1 MAEARVE
8 REINFDAQFEVLYR
22 VITQTFDELF
32 QALNKRRHDLLSQL
46 TAMKTAHDKNLE
58 LDEAIQQLRI
68 TKENAVATMT
78 SNLLGEKLDSI
89 KSSFNSEIKAKEEL
103 KISVGNLNL
112 IEFRCFSERILKAI
126 EETDLI
132 ELIPEYVGRENPILK
147 SCSTGTENEEFQ
159 NPKGIAIDDKVN
171 EVYIADKINHR
182 IQVMSL
188 NGEFLR
194 SFTHGQ
200 LKSPYSI
207 CLSDKEMFV
216 TNKES
221 YLLKFDKT
229 GKFLKQAGS
238 RGTTPGCFINIKSM
252 CYEEGLVYVCDLS
265 CQRIQ
270 IFDSNLKYTKLFAS
284 REISGPTDIKI
295 YSKSIFILSQD
306 HNEIYCY
313 NKDCQLQRTIQ
324 LTGQRQPMNAALF
337 FTLDSKGNFLISDL
351 SNRETS
357 EIRIFSPNGV
367 LKHSLGRGHLRF
379 LTGIALDNSDSII
392 CVNSNEDGCFQK
404 Y

>member
-1 MAEARVE
+1 MAEARVG

-58 LDEAIQQLRI
+58 LEEAIQQLRI
-68 TKENAVATMT
+68 AKENALAPMT
-78 SNLLGEKLDSI
+78 SNLLNLDLI
-89 KSSFNSEIKAKEEL
+89 KSSFDAETKAKEEL
-103 KISVGNLNL
+103 KVSVGNLNL
-112 IEFRCFSERILKAI
+112 VEFRCCSERILKAI

-171 EVYIADKINHR
+171 EVYIADFSNHR
-182 IQVMSL
+182 IQVLSL

-194 SFTHGQ
+194 SFTHDQ
-200 LKSPYSI
+200 LKSPRGI
-207 CLSDKEMFV
+207 CLSEKELFV
-216 TNKES
+216 TDEES
-221 YLLKFDKT
+221 YLLKFDKS
-229 GKFLKQAGS
+229 GKFLKKTGS
-238 RGTTPGCFINIKSM
+238 RGNTPGCFDIIRSL
-252 CYEEGLVYVCDLS
+252 CYEDGLVYVCDFTY
-265 CQRIQ
+265 QRIQ
-270 IFDSNLKYTKLFAS
+270 IFDSNLKYAKMFAFQ
-284 REISGPTDIKI
+284 EIIRPSDIKI
-295 YSKSIFILSQD
+295 YSNSIFILSRD

-313 NKDCQLQRTIQ
+313 SKECQLQRTIQ
-324 LTGQRQPMNAALF
+324 LTGQRQPMNGALF
-337 FTLDSKGNFLISDL
+337 FTLDSKGNFLISDQ
-351 SNRETS
+351 SNPKTS

-367 LKHSLGRGHLRF
+367 LKHSLGRGHLICVS
-379 LTGIALDNSDSII
+379 GIALDNSDSII
-392 CVNSNEDGCFQK
+392 CVNYNNDGCFQK